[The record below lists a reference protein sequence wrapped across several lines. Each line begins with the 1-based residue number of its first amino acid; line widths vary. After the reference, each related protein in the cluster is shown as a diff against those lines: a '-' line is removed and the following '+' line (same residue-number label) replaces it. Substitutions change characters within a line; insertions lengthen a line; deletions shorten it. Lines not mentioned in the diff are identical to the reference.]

1 MSSPDIQRAR
11 ALGLL
16 FLLLGPLEPIGRAE
30 PIYVIAIGNNAPAL
44 AGPDIAALSPLRY
57 ADDDAAAFCDFWADY
72 DAEISLLSVLDGDS
86 QERFPSLVAR
96 ARPPSWSELRLAV
109 TRTAAQVARD
119 RRAGQEP
126 VVFLFFSGHGHI
138 RADGSA
144 ALSLQDGLL
153 TRRTLYDEVLAKIPA
168 SAVHLFVDSCHAEA
182 LVRPRGERP
191 GEISAKVTRT
201 TAEDAAAFLGGE
213 TLGRFPQV
221 GAFLSS
227 AADQEAHEWDEYGHG
242 VFTHEV
248 LSGLRGAADVNGD
261 GRIEYSELYAF
272 LSSANRE
279 VKDPRARL
287 KVNAKAPLLNGRSA
301 LVIADQRKR
310 GGWLR
315 GKTGTTDRLR
325 IEDERGARLLD
336 LRPEKGFSL
345 RLALPAGRRIFVT
358 TQQGEAELRLADGE
372 TFGLSD
378 LVFRPADRAARG
390 SVSSAF
396 REGLFATPF
405 GPAYYRGFVD
415 QTGLPSVPLPA
426 DPVPT
431 LRAGPS
437 VARPSTW
444 PARVCFLGAGALG
457 ALAVGTGLA
466 ALDARKNWESTDYQR
481 KSAEAAQRY
490 DTFRFVFWSSSA
502 AAVVSALAGAWLYPS
517 RAGGQERTRMNLHM
531 GASAS
536 SALIQLGG
544 KF

>member
-1 MSSPDIQRAR
+1 MI
-11 ALGLL
+11 
-16 FLLLGPLEPIGRAE
+16 
-30 PIYVIAIGNNAPAL
+30 
-44 AGPDIAALSPLRY
+44 
-57 ADDDAAAFCDFWADY
+57 
-72 DAEISLLSVLDGDS
+72 IS
-86 QERFPSLVAR
+86 E
-96 ARPPSWSELRLAV
+96 
-109 TRTAAQVARD
+109 
-119 RRAGQEP
+119 
-126 VVFLFFSGHGHI
+126 
-138 RADGSA
+138 
-144 ALSLQDGLL
+144 
-153 TRRTLYDEVLAKIPA
+153 
-168 SAVHLFVDSCHAEA
+168 
-182 LVRPRGERP
+182 VRPLCP
-191 GEISAKVTRT
+191 VPYVPVPYVPPT

-287 KVNAKAPLLNGRSA
+287 KVNAKAPLLNGRSP

-378 LVFRPADRAARG
+378 HERGQRSLVQRWIPEAAPHSGLGIPRG
-390 SVSSAF
+390 A
-396 REGLFATPF
+396 
-405 GPAYYRGFVD
+405 
-415 QTGLPSVPLPA
+415 
-426 DPVPT
+426 
-431 LRAGPS
+431 
-437 VARPSTW
+437 
-444 PARVCFLGAGALG
+444 
-457 ALAVGTGLA
+457 TGLA
-466 ALDARKNWESTDYQR
+466 AFPAAVGKSRGAALADLAGTGGLGEVAAPDQGAQLGDVGQAPVGLVAEHERLAEGLRLRPAQDIQPHRRLPEEPRGRVGPGGQLLGLRVVPTRALTHVGDAQI
-481 KSAEAAQRY
+481 AAQAIG
-490 DTFRFVFWSSSA
+490 DDVAAVFVF
-502 AAVVSALAGAWLYPS
+502 V
-517 RAGGQERTRMNLHM
+517 RQR
-531 GASAS
+531 ASAGPERDPAPDHPGS
-536 SALIQLGG
+536 NHI
-544 KF
+544 F